1 MTDGQGVKRVWN
13 EDGTIQL
20 EHELISEIAARGR
33 VFDDRGKAREVFLW
47 KGKPV
52 SKKKF
57 MERMA
62 QEQGGADDRPIVGGV
77 AIMSEAEREAIQEEI
92 EEIDA
97 DFVRMLHAIERID
110 PAQAAADPE
119 ATAGVLEA
127 TAHIVAIDP
136 RLTPKVVQAFRTAGF
151 SEEFI
156 AQHFGGSLQDRRRK
170 KSKRP

>member
-1 MTDGQGVKRVWN
+1 M
-13 EDGTIQL
+13 
-20 EHELISEIAARGR
+20 
-33 VFDDRGKAREVFLW
+33 REVFLW

-62 QEQGGADDRPIVGGV
+62 QEQEGQMPSGGQDSPSCSLPSRSAGV
-77 AIMSEAEREAIQEEI
+77 TIMNEAEPEAIKEEI

-97 DFVRMLHAIERID
+97 DFVRMLHAIELID
-110 PAQAAADPE
+110 PAKAAADPE

-156 AQHFGGSLQDRRRK
+156 AQHFGGNLQDRRRK